1 MKVRNWFMVMALGLG
16 LSLPAS
22 LSAQTTGQAGT
33 VEGTQAGPMQPG
45 QPAGQD
51 PAAGGQDPATA
62 GQPPATAPAVTE
74 PFTDVAT
81 PMGHQWI
88 ASGFVGANFGD
99 GAEDTAGNVG
109 GSIGYLWN
117 GWFGTEFAAGFTP
130 NFQHRD
136 GAFLADNPAVN
147 TYMVNAVGAM
157 PMGVDGQWQP
167 FVSAGLGAMTLRS
180 DILGEAFD
188 GGQGAANI
196 AGNEN
201 SFAGNIGVGLMTFAG
216 NWGIRGDVRYFR
228 AFGTQADNQFVDA
241 AGMGAGAA
249 EGVGAQVVGG
259 PAPPADGAAITAI
272 TAGDVNL
279 LDGLGFW
286 RANIGIAFRW

>member
-1 MKVRNWFMVMALGLG
+1 MQVHNWFMVMALGLG

-33 VEGTQAGPMQPG
+33 VEGTQTGTMQPG

-51 PAAGGQDPATA
+51 PATGGQDPAT
-62 GQPPATAPAVTE
+62 QPPATAPAIAE
-74 PFTDVAT
+74 PLADVAT

-88 ASGFVGANFGD
+88 ASGFVGASFGD
-99 GAEDTAGNVG
+99 GTEDTAANFG
-109 GSIGYLWN
+109 GSVGYLWN

-130 NFQHRD
+130 SFQHRD
-136 GAFLADNPAVN
+136 GAFLADNASVN
-147 TYMVNAVGAM
+147 TYMVNAVGAL
-157 PMGVDGQWQP
+157 PMGIDGQWQP

-196 AGNEN
+196 AGDEN
-201 SFAGNIGVGLMTFAG
+201 SFAGNIGLGLMTFAG
-216 NWGIRGDVRYFR
+216 NWGFRGDVRYFR
-228 AFGTQADNQFVDA
+228 AFGTLADNQFANA
-241 AGMGAGAA
+241 AGAGAA
-249 EGVGAQVVGG
+249 AGGGVGTQVVGG
-259 PAPPADGAAITAI
+259 PDAPPNGAAITAI
-272 TAGDVNL
+272 TADDVNL

-286 RANIGIAFRW
+286 RANIGIAYRW